1 MTWNYR
7 IIKHYS
13 PKSDETYYVLTEVFY
28 DTTGKPMAY
37 SDDNTI
43 LGDDKEEIIRV
54 LEMMLADAKKDQ
66 PILTPKDFE

>member
-7 IIKHYS
+7 IIEHYS
-13 PKSDETYYVLTEVFY
+13 PESDETYYVLTEVFY
-28 DTTGKPMAY
+28 DY

-54 LEMMLADAKKDQ
+54 LEMMLKDAKKDQ
-66 PILTPKDFE
+66 PTLTPKDFE